1 MPGEAEQWAFWEV
14 ADDKDSTH
22 APHDGLLICSL
33 WLSEIECLFITHF
46 CLQLCLCTRS
56 LWCLPRALA

>member
-22 APHDGLLICSL
+22 APHGGLLIYSL
-33 WLSEIECLFITHF
+33 WFSEIEYLFITHF
-46 CLQLCLCTRS
+46 CLQLCLCT
-56 LWCLPRALA
+56 